1 MGSQHPSPD
10 VRTLCNFELQIW
22 PEIITSRDAESTCFK
37 GSRTSCDVILAA
49 QKSHRKIAVTT
60 VAADRLATISLQK
73 SQGFPPRR
81 PQKKSLAA
89 SDFGMQPQLAFK
101 IAGKSPVLKGRDFL
115 HPILPPSYRS
125 QTSS

>member
-1 MGSQHPSPD
+1 MGKTWREPIHKSNDPFALGTPSNGWTI
-10 VRTLCNFELQIW
+10 V
-22 PEIITSRDAESTCFK
+22 A
-37 GSRTSCDVILAA
+37 LAA

-89 SDFGMQPQLAFK
+89 SDFGMQLQLAFK
-101 IAGKSPVLKGRDFL
+101 KRRKIASFEGS
-115 HPILPPSYRS
+115 
-125 QTSS
+125 